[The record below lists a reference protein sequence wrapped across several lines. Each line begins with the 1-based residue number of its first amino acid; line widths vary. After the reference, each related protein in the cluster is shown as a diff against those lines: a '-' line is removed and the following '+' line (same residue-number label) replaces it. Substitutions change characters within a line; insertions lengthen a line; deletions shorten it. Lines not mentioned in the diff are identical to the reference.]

1 MLLLDYGF
9 TSEELTMML
18 KVCPDCF
25 GTNGG
30 HHLCCPNNDGETEYN
45 PEEYCYD
52 YGEPDQYYLEQDRG
66 E

>member
-1 MLLLDYGF
+1 
-9 TSEELTMML
+9 MML

-52 YGEPDQYYLEQDRG
+52 YGEPDQYYYDRDRG
-66 E
+66 EL

>member
-1 MLLLDYGF
+1 
-9 TSEELTMML
+9 ML
-18 KVCPDCF
+18 KICPECF

-30 HHLCCPNNDGETEYN
+30 HDLCCPNNDGETEYN

-52 YGEPDQYYLEQDRG
+52 YGEPDQYYLEQDRC